1 MLVLEKRPVSRER
14 SFIVQRR
21 THVVKKCD
29 QEGLAAL
36 KGKHDQRRFK
46 PSATAYD
53 LINIQVAQAANR
65 QGLV

>member
-1 MLVLEKRPVSRER
+1 MLASEKKPVLRER

-21 THVVKKCD
+21 TRVVKRCD

-36 KGKHDQRRFK
+36 KGKHDQRRFR

-53 LINIQVAQAANR
+53 LINIQVAQAANPQR
-65 QGLV
+65 LV